1 MIFSAPGTQTTAR
14 LMRWPGGGL
23 LLCIVLLTT
32 VGYRTAAAQET
43 AAPSE
48 KAVPAESAVSV
59 PPVARDQPPQPGD
72 EPPDASAAGTADV
85 GTAGVEHGAETA
97 EEHREKEKMA
107 NVALVL
113 LVGIASAGILLI
125 AGVLIWGSRV
135 RRISRHRE
143 KAAPLDPL
151 WYLRGSP
158 PLEADA
164 RPPGDETSRSPGP
177 GSPEADAGPP
187 ADPPPRN

>member
-1 MIFSAPGTQTTAR
+1 MIFSAPATQTTAR
-14 LMRWPGGGL
+14 LLRRPGGSL

-32 VGYRTAAAQET
+32 ADYRAAAAQET
-43 AAPSE
+43 AVPSE
-48 KAVPAESAVSV
+48 KAVPAETAE
-59 PPVARDQPPQPGD
+59 PELPAARNQPPEPGD
-72 EPPDASAAGTADV
+72 EPQAAGAD
-85 GTAGVEHGAETA
+85 GTAAVEHGPETA

-164 RPPGDETSRSPGP
+164 SPPGDETSPSPGP
-177 GSPEADAGPP
+177 GSPETDAGPP
-187 ADPPPRN
+187 VDPPPRD